1 MSRRR
6 FRIRVGAEKS
16 ASDSEKTVSGKAISS
31 DDAPMQ
37 SSPEGEPAAPVG
49 AKPDG
54 GAPEAPPSGR
64 GPGGSRA
71 VRGYEGDAG
80 RTLAV
85 RYESIDPETLH
96 ADVLH
101 WLPRLPASVIDI
113 GAGSGRDAGWFA
125 SKGYSVLAVE
135 PSATMREEG
144 RRRHPDPGITWL
156 DDSLPGLAEVY
167 RLGAS
172 FDVALLSAVWM
183 HVPPKERERAFRKVV
198 NLLKPNG
205 MIVIRLKTGPV
216 EEDRGMH
223 PVSAEEI
230 GRLARGHG
238 AVVLTEGVSKDMLG
252 RGDTKWSTLVLK
264 FPDDGTGA
272 LPLLRH
278 VILNDAK
285 NTTYKLGLLQSV
297 VRAAD
302 GSQGFA
308 SVGADGSDEVSVP
321 LGLVAL
327 NWLRLYKPM
336 IEADM
341 PQAPK
346 NMKGAQ
352 GLGFA
357 HPGWN
362 DLKEVAAVDFR
373 AGARFGGARAAAVH
387 GVLRKVADNIVKNP
401 ANFMTYPDTLK
412 PIMRADKRSPGRAGS
427 EIVMDSDYLR
437 SFGEIR
443 VPVTLWRAMA
453 RFGAWIEPALV
464 NEWGRMVET
473 FAERQGREIDPGD
486 LAQAMR
492 WHEPSRD
499 VGFVRRRV
507 DELMERGNVHCV
519 WTGRKLREDSFDVDH
534 CMPWAAW
541 PCGDLWNL
549 MPAHPSVNRNSKRHR
564 LPAAATLERS
574 AERILDW
581 WDRAWHRNDGTRGR
595 FLIEARASLP
605 MLPSEPDLHS
615 VFAGVQDRRFVIRAD
630 QGVEEWVQR

>member
-1 MSRRR
+1 MA
-6 FRIRVGAEKS
+6 IRNEMKLRLMNPV
-16 ASDSEKTVSGKAISS
+16 
-31 DDAPMQ
+31 PM
-37 SSPEGEPAAPVG
+37 A
-49 AKPDG
+49 
-54 GAPEAPPSGR
+54 
-64 GPGGSRA
+64 RA
-71 VRGYEGDAG
+71 YEGDAG
-80 RTLAV
+80 RSLAV
-85 RYESIDPETLH
+85 RYESLDPEKLH
-96 ADVLH
+96 ADILH

-113 GAGSGRDAGWFA
+113 GAGSGRDAAWFA

-156 DDSLPGLAEVY
+156 DDSLPGLAGVY

-183 HVPPKERERAFRKVV
+183 HVPPKDRERAFRKVV

-205 MIVIRLKTGPV
+205 MVVVRLKTGPV
-216 EEDRGMH
+216 EEERGMH

-238 AVVLTEGVSKDMLG
+238 AVVLTEGVSEDLLG
-252 RGDTKWSTLVLK
+252 RGDTRWSTLVLK

-278 VILNDAK
+278 VILNDRK
-285 NTTYKLGLLQSV
+285 TGTHKLGLLQSV

-302 GSQGFA
+302 GSQGLA
-308 SVGADGSDEVSVP
+308 IVGAGGSDEVSVP
-321 LGLVAL
+321 LGLIAL

-346 NMKGAQ
+346 NEQGAK

-357 HPGWN
+357 NSGWN
-362 DLKEVAAVDFR
+362 ELECIDAVSFR
-373 AGARFGGARAAAVH
+373 VGAHFKGAQAKAVH
-387 GVLRKVADNIVKNP
+387 EVLRSIVATIVKHP
-401 ANFMTYPDTLK
+401 ARYMTYPGTDN
-412 PIMRADKRSPGRAGS
+412 PIMRPARRRTSKVGS
-427 EIVMDSDYLR
+427 EIVMDSRYLW

-464 NEWGRMVET
+464 SEWGRMIET
-473 FAERQGREIDPGD
+473 FAERLGNPVDPGD
-486 LAQAMR
+486 LAHAMR

-499 VGFVRRRV
+499 VGFARDRV
-507 DELMERGNVHCV
+507 NALMKEGAVHCV
-519 WTGRKLREDSFDVDH
+519 WTGKKLRGDSFDVDH

-549 MPAHPSVNRNSKRHR
+549 MPAHPTVNRNSKRHR
-564 LPAAATLERS
+564 LPAAVTLEQS
-574 AERILDW
+574 YERILDW

-595 FLIEARASLP
+595 FLIEAKASLP

-630 QGVEEWVQR
+630 QGVEEWFQ